1 MSNFTAC
8 FILYGFD
15 KRQGYPS
22 KCHNVCDFDSSALVG
37 FPLDLFLKERVPFG
51 KQSPKRVEIALFIQ
65 SVEDAPLFHL
75 LKTLWKVCKTCLLMG
90 FSTVSTEFSTA
101 VVEKF
106 ST

>member
-1 MSNFTAC
+1 MSSFLQLLGACGGNFTS
-8 FILYGFD
+8 LPG
-15 KRQGYPS
+15 KMRQ
-22 KCHNVCDFDSSALVG
+22 KCKCLLHLV
-37 FPLDLFLKERVPFG
+37 ET
-51 KQSPKRVEIALFIQ
+51 ALFIQ